1 MVITY
6 MISHSSNEVVLILE
20 VVENSDHSGVLIFPR
35 YQFQQQPFESVVK
48 RVFLQISHKKAFAR
62 VFFSKVAC
70 LESATFLKRRLRYKC
85 FPVNFE

>member
-35 YQFQQQPFESVVK
+35 YQFQQQPFEV
-48 RVFLQISHKKAFAR
+48 L
-62 VFFSKVAC
+62 
-70 LESATFLKRRLRYKC
+70 
-85 FPVNFE
+85 

>member
-6 MISHSSNEVVLILE
+6 MISHSSNEVVLI
-20 VVENSDHSGVLIFPR
+20 VESSDHSGVLIVPR
-35 YQFQQQPFESVVK
+35 YQFQQQPFESVLK
-48 RVFLQISHKKAFAR
+48 QVFLQISHKKAFAR

-70 LESATFLKRRLRYKC
+70 LESATFLKRRLRYKF